1 MLKNKDGSYNK
12 FPLLI
17 ICLIAL
23 ISVIIIGM
31 VMIENVDF
39 PKIYAAPPTP
49 AITPVETYIQ
59 KNISYPLIYNATLG
73 VSNTTYTYGDEYKNW
88 SDVNGTTA
96 NITYLVVSGGGG
108 AGGLRNNTSFE
119 VSGIIDIV
127 VGVGGPK
134 ASYYANPDNREGNSS
149 FSTIAA
155 TGGGGGASHT
165 PVTSTTP
172 IKITQPLQTSPT
184 IQNITPLILL
194 NDTFGSNNWVLLII
208 IVIFSVMVI
217 IFKSRQALTVI
228 VILILFACLFNFI
241 QITNLPMICGM
252 ILLTYIIMTSL
263 FGR

>member
-1 MLKNKDGSYNK
+1 MLKNKEGSYNK

-49 AITPVETYIQ
+49 TSTPVKTYVQ
-59 KNISYPLIYNATLG
+59 ENISYPLSYNATLG

-88 SDVNGTTA
+88 SDINGTIA
-96 NITYLVVSGGGG
+96 NITYLVVGGGG
-108 AGGLRNNTSFE
+108 AGGLRNDTSFE

-134 ASYYANPDNREGNSS
+134 ASYYANPDNRGGNSS

-165 PVTSTTP
+165 PATSIAPQEILPAT
-172 IKITQPLQTSPT
+172 QTSPT

-194 NDTFGSNNWVLLII
+194 NDIFGSSGWYLLII
-208 IVIFSVMVI
+208 VLTFPLILILFN
-217 IFKSRQALTVI
+217 SRQALI
-228 VILILFACLFNFI
+228 AIMMIFIFAYIFNIIPYSNLFL
-241 QITNLPMICGM
+241 LGGM
-252 ILLTYIIMTSL
+252 TIGIYMVMTSL